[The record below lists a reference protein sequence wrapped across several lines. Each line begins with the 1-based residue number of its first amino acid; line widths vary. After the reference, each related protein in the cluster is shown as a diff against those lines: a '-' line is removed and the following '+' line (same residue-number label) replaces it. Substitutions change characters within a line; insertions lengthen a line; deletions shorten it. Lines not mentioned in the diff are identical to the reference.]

1 MSRLS
6 AVSRISSTF
15 ELLKQQGRK
24 ALAPFITAG
33 DPSPEETPALMQVLA
48 RRGADLI
55 ELGVPFS
62 DPMADGPAVQRAN
75 ERALAQGV
83 SLEGALD
90 MVQAF
95 RRSDSRTPVVLMG
108 YLNPIES
115 FGYPAFAAAAA
126 AAGVDGALIVDMPP
140 EEAMTLNELLRAAQV
155 DQIFLAAPTTTEERA
170 ALIAERASGFLY
182 YVAMKGVTGGK
193 AADAAAARE
202 QIEMIR
208 RKSALPV
215 AVGFGIRDAE
225 SAALMAECCDAV
237 VIGSALVERIH
248 SARVQQEDVLDSAG
262 AFVAEV
268 RAALDQAA

>member
-1 MSRLS
+1 MS
-6 AVSRISSTF
+6 AVGRISSTF
-15 ELLKQQGRK
+15 ELLKKQGRK

-33 DPSPEETPALMQVLA
+33 DPSPGETPALMQALA

-83 SLEGALD
+83 SLEGVLD

-140 EEAMTLNELLRAAQV
+140 EEAAPLNELLRAAQI

-170 ALIAERASGFLY
+170 ALIAARASGFLY
-182 YVAMKGVTGGK
+182 YVSVKGVTGGK
-193 AADAAAARE
+193 EADAAAARE
-202 QIEMIR
+202 QIARLR
-208 RKSALPV
+208 RQSPLPV
-215 AVGFGIRDAE
+215 AVGFGIKDAK

-248 SARVQQEDVLDSAG
+248 SARAQREDVLDSAG

>member
-15 ELLKQQGRK
+15 ELLKRQGRK

-140 EEAMTLNELLRAAQV
+140 EEAMSLNELLRAAQV

-182 YVAMKGVTGGK
+182 YVAVKGVTGGK

-248 SARVQQEDVLDSAG
+248 RARVQQEDVLDSAG
-262 AFVAEV
+262 AFLAEV
-268 RAALDQAA
+268 RAALDRAA

>member
-15 ELLKQQGRK
+15 ELLKRQGRK

-182 YVAMKGVTGGK
+182 YVAVKGVTGGK
-193 AADAAAARE
+193 AADAAAARD

-248 SARVQQEDVLDSAG
+248 RARVQQEDVLDSAG
-262 AFVAEV
+262 AFLAEV
-268 RAALDQAA
+268 RAALDRAA

>member
-1 MSRLS
+1 
-6 AVSRISSTF
+6 
-15 ELLKQQGRK
+15 
-24 ALAPFITAG
+24 
-33 DPSPEETPALMQVLA
+33 
-48 RRGADLI
+48 
-55 ELGVPFS
+55 
-62 DPMADGPAVQRAN
+62 
-75 ERALAQGV
+75 
-83 SLEGALD
+83 

-155 DQIFLAAPTTTEERA
+155 DQIFLTSPTTTEERA
-170 ALIAERASGFLY
+170 ALIAARASGFLY
-182 YVAMKGVTGGK
+182 YVAVKGVTGGK
-193 AADAAAARE
+193 EADAAAARE
-202 QIEMIR
+202 QIALLR

-215 AVGFGIRDAE
+215 AVGFGIRDAK